1 MIEENQKNNTISI
14 IKNINTFSSRK
25 LFKIEMI
32 RIFFVG
38 KKNIYIFHLYIYIYI
53 SF

>member
-1 MIEENQKNNTISI
+1 MQSVI
-14 IKNINTFSSRK
+14 IKNINTFSSIK

-38 KKNIYIFHLYIYIYI
+38 KKNIYIFHLHIYIKI
-53 SF
+53 I

>member
-1 MIEENQKNNTISI
+1 MQSVI
-14 IKNINTFSSRK
+14 IKYINTFSSIK

-38 KKNIYIFHLYIYIYI
+38 KKNIYIFHLYIYIKI
-53 SF
+53 I